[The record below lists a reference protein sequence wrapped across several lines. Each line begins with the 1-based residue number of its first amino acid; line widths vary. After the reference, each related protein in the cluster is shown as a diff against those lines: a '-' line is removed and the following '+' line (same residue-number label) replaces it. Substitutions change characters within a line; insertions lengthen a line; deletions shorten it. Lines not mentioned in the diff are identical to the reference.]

1 MVQYFVCDQTQ
12 ATKFPLSGIQ
22 MVLLLIN
29 PSHWICG
36 LSCALL
42 STSFAWILQ
51 KCSLGCI
58 IVWQPK
64 HPDMKYFVEEIK
76 ELQNGFDVSI
86 NQVSVRFFLQI
97 QRHLADLPGKAM
109 SLNMKQFNGSF
120 GCSMCLH
127 PGKMLEGSRSTRVY
141 PFNPNPTPHRNCT
154 DSILHA
160 QIAERTGITT
170 FGFKGKSP
178 A

>member
-1 MVQYFVCDQTQ
+1 M
-12 ATKFPLSGIQ
+12 
-22 MVLLLIN
+22 
-29 PSHWICG
+29 
-36 LSCALL
+36 
-42 STSFAWILQ
+42 
-51 KCSLGCI
+51 
-58 IVWQPK
+58 
-64 HPDMKYFVEEIK
+64 
-76 ELQNGFDVSI
+76 SI
-86 NQVSVRFFLQI
+86 NEVSVRFFLQI
-97 QRHLADLPGKAM
+97 QGHLADLPGKAM

-127 PGKMLEGSRSTRVY
+127 PGKMLESSRSTRVY

-178 A
+178 AQEIKVPQFS

>member
-12 ATKFPLSGIQ
+12 ATKFPLSGMQ

-29 PSHWICG
+29 PSHWIYG

-58 IVWQPK
+58 IVWQPM
-64 HPDMKYFVEEIK
+64 HPDMKIFQKYFVEEIK

-86 NQVSVRFFLQI
+86 NQVSDSFFKFRGILLI
-97 QRHLADLPGKAM
+97 YLE
-109 SLNMKQFNGSF
+109 QFNGSF

-127 PGKMLEGSRSTRVY
+127 PGKMLEGSRSTRVCL
-141 PFNPNPTPHRNCT
+141 FNQNPTPHRNWPYF
-154 DSILHA
+154 SSVFLSLA
-160 QIAERTGITT
+160 Q
-170 FGFKGKSP
+170 FS
-178 A
+178 